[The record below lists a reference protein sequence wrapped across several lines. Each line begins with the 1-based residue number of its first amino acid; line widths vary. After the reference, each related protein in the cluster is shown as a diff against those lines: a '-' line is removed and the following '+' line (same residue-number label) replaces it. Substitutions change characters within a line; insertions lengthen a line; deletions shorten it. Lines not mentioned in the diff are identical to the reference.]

1 MFCWK
6 LEICLKVVYI
16 ALPFGMRS
24 KSLILPISC
33 WGKNTVS
40 FKEDWS
46 EGEKMGDVV
55 EPRKL
60 LCFMKDAFT
69 QNIQKEDR
77 SGKRLLHR
85 TL

>member
-1 MFCWK
+1 MSK
-6 LEICLKVVYI
+6 SCLYRI
-16 ALPFGMRS
+16 ALRHEIKKPDSTNILLGE
-24 KSLILPISC
+24 KILI
-33 WGKNTVS
+33 

-69 QNIQKEDR
+69 QNIRKEDR

>member
-1 MFCWK
+1 M
-6 LEICLKVVYI
+6 
-16 ALPFGMRS
+16 
-24 KSLILPISC
+24 
-33 WGKNTVS
+33 S